1 MYGQGSSEAGPMFP
15 TFRQFTSLSAT
26 NMPKDTRD
34 VRYRITNRRTVFEP
48 QGRTFLFLCVGKV
61 LLR

>member
-1 MYGQGSSEAGPMFP
+1 MFP
-15 TFRQFTSLSAT
+15 TFRQFTSLIAT